1 MRDILIEIW
10 GSIRRNKLRT
20 CLTGFA
26 VAWGI
31 FMLIVLLG
39 AGNGLKN
46 ALSYNM
52 EGVATN
58 VIEIGGGRTSKP
70 YDGLQEGRRII
81 LEDKDM
87 DITRSELFDE
97 NIDEVSAILNQS
109 TENIVYGAKSL
120 NSYVSLMGVYP
131 LYFKM
136 NKMDLLA
143 GRFINDNDL
152 KESRKTV
159 LVSSAA
165 VEALTD
171 GSKNYSG
178 MIGKRLKINGLMYKV
193 VGVYKADASDISS
206 SFYMPYTTMKTIF
219 ARGKDIDNI
228 AFTFHGLTTEEEN
241 EAFEKNYR
249 GVLNRRHRA
258 APDDT
263 RAIWID
269 NWFTQDMQINKA
281 MHIITVALWIVG
293 LFTLLSGIVGV
304 SNIMLITV
312 KERTHEFGIRKAI
325 GARPGGIVGLII
337 SESVVITA
345 VFGYVGMVLGM
356 LACQILDRTLGS
368 SQVSVLDMQATV
380 FVNPTVGLDVAIEA
394 TLVLIIAGTL
404 AGLVPAVKAARVRPI
419 EALRAE

>member
-70 YDGLQEGRRII
+70 YDGLQEGRLII

>member
-1 MRDILIEIW
+1 MRDILIEIL
-10 GSIRRNKLRT
+10 GSIKRNKLRT

-52 EGVATN
+52 DGYATN
-58 VIEIGGGRTSKP
+58 VIQIGGGRTSKP
-70 YDGLQEGRRII
+70 YDGLQEGRRIR
-81 LEDKDM
+81 LEDKDIDVTASDM
-87 DITRSELFDE
+87 FSE
-97 NIDEVSAILNQS
+97 NVDEVSAILNQS
-109 TENIVYGAKSL
+109 TDNIVYGTKSL
-120 NSYVSLMGVYP
+120 SSYVSLMGVYP
-131 LYFKM
+131 LYFQM
-136 NKMDLLA
+136 NKMDILA
-143 GRFINDNDL
+143 GRAINENDL

-159 LVSSAA
+159 LISSAA

-171 GSKNYSG
+171 GSENYSG

-206 SFYMPYTTMKTIF
+206 SFYMPFTTMKTIF
-219 ARGKDIDNI
+219 ARGKEVDNI

-241 EAFEKNYR
+241 EAFEKTYR

-269 NWFTQDMQINKA
+269 NWFTQDMQLNKA

-325 GARPGGIVGLII
+325 GARPGGIVKLII
-337 SESVVITA
+337 FESVAITA
-345 VFGYVGMVLGM
+345 FFGYVGMVLGM
-356 LACQILDRTLGS
+356 LACQIMDKTLGS
-368 SQVSVLDMQATV
+368 SQVSILEMQATV

-404 AGLVPAVKAARVRPI
+404 AGLVPAVKASRVRPI
-419 EALRAE
+419 EALRAD

>member
-87 DITRSELFDE
+87 DITRSELFGE

-165 VEALTD
+165 MEALTD

-419 EALRAE
+419 EALRAD

>member
-281 MHIITVALWIVG
+281 KHIITVALWIVG

-419 EALRAE
+419 EALRAD